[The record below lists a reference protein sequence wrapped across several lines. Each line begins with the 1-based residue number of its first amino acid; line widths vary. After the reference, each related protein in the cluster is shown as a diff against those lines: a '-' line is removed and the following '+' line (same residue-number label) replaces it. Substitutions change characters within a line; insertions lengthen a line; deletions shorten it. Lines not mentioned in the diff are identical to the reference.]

1 MMKRLAV
8 AAFMLALSCAG
19 ALAQT
24 VASTTNSSGT
34 ITTGAAFQTVL
45 SAVTQT
51 NQRRSLTIENN
62 NASDNCWIT
71 FGTLA
76 NGTKIT
82 AANAAKGTSILLIP
96 GGSLT
101 RYYPYVPNDEIE
113 ATCATTSDT
122 LYIDTQ

>member
-1 MMKRLAV
+1 MKRILA
-8 AAFMLALSCAG
+8 ASLFLALSCLG
-19 ALAQT
+19 AMAQT
-24 VASTTNSSGT
+24 VAQTTNGSVV
-34 ITTGAAFQTVL
+34 IATGNTFQMAL
-45 SAVTQT
+45 AAVTQT

-62 NASDNCWIT
+62 NATDSCWIT
-71 FGTLA
+71 FGALA

-82 AANAAKGTSILLIP
+82 AANASKANSILLIP

-113 ATCATTSDT
+113 ATCAANSDT